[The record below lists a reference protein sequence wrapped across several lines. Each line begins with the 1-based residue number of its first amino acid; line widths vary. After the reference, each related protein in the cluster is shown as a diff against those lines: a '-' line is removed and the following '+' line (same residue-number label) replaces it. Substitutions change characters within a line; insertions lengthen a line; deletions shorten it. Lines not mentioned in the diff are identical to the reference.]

1 MAARQKANQPNVGSW
16 LIRIKRLLLAV
27 ALIWPSIICA
37 QSLPTIKAT
46 IGSPVIQELMG
57 GCSMRCA
64 FLWTTTALV
73 PGKPPQPIYT
83 FDDSSASTAW
93 IDPNPTVGTK
103 LLFQFPV
110 KLPRDLNGTPF
121 CGFDFSSGTIL
132 PFESFKNY
140 SRLKKAKISYN
151 GKPLYYVSFAD
162 TYRWQNVFFEDIPAN
177 QGDTMTLEI
186 LQVYPGKKSP
196 NVAITELVLQG
207 AH

>member
-1 MAARQKANQPNVGSW
+1 
-16 LIRIKRLLLAV
+16 
-27 ALIWPSIICA
+27 
-37 QSLPTIKAT
+37 
-46 IGSPVIQELMG
+46 
-57 GCSMRCA
+57 MRCA
-64 FLWTTTALV
+64 FPWTTTALA
-73 PGKPPQPIYT
+73 PGKAPQPVYT
-83 FDDSSASTAW
+83 LDDNSASTAW

-103 LLFQFPV
+103 LQFQFPA

-121 CGFDFSSGTIL
+121 YGFDFASGTVM

-140 SRLKKAKISYN
+140 SRIKKAEIFYN

-186 LQVYPGKKSP
+186 LEVYPGKKSS
-196 NVAITELVLQG
+196 NVAVTEFVLQG